1 MILAMAAKTAEAASK
16 NSVTTWLALS
26 IHCGQQR
33 IEPDKRSI
41 KIVPLQDLRF

>member
-1 MILAMAAKTAEAASK
+1 MIKPKPAWAAN
-16 NSVTTWLALS
+16 NSRPRCILFAPWLALS

-41 KIVPLQDLRF
+41 KIVP